1 MLKLR
6 GYFYNIQ
13 ISEYKESPNWEPQ
26 FYSFPHL
33 KPIPGPQYYETKVGV
48 PQCSGPGEY
57 PHRLHETDPRKS
69 DSFRLLA
76 NGSLSFKGDIR
87 DFHNDRADLLE
98 TYISGNENMAG
109 ISENTTKEVVIKEK
123 TCPTEEEK
131 SDRVL
136 YSPEKYCVDQMVLDY
151 KHLNKSSPLALT
163 ADEIIIEFAVI
174 CVHHEVREVQVYL
187 TFYPLQSKIKI

>member
-1 MLKLR
+1 MKLR
-6 GYFYNIQ
+6 GYFYNFS

-33 KPIPGPQYYETKVGV
+33 KPIPGPQYYETEVGV
-48 PQCSGPGEY
+48 PQCSGPNEY

-87 DFHNDRADLLE
+87 DFHNDRADLLK
-98 TYISGNENMAG
+98 TYISGNENMKG

-163 ADEIIIEFAVI
+163 ANEIIIEFAVI
-174 CVHHEVREVQVYL
+174 CVHHEVSENKIYH
-187 TFYPLQSKIKI
+187 TF

>member
-1 MLKLR
+1 M
-6 GYFYNIQ
+6 
-13 ISEYKESPNWEPQ
+13 
-26 FYSFPHL
+26 
-33 KPIPGPQYYETKVGV
+33 
-48 PQCSGPGEY
+48 PQCSGPNEY

-87 DFHNDRADLLE
+87 DFHNDRADLLK
-98 TYISGNENMAG
+98 TYISGKENMKDN
-109 ISENTTKEVVIKEK
+109 SENTTKEVVIKEK

-174 CVHHEVREVQVYL
+174 CVHHKVRENEIYI
-187 TFYPLQSKIKI
+187 TFNSRQSRE